1 MFMILQK
8 YCKMVCSF
16 LTKVVQYKCI
26 IIYFEKI
33 LLNEEDEYAI
43 TI

>member
-1 MFMILQK
+1 MFPFDK
-8 YCKMVCSF
+8 SG
-16 LTKVVQYKCI
+16 TYKCI